1 MKTRLGDEK
10 TEKSLLNLILASLF
24 PGTPQICKLN
34 SSLRGKKHNSLWVSF
49 QTIDSVVV
57 RDNLRVLVKQFYGL
71 TIALDEVW
79 MSCKL
84 LPPFYRSDLRSLH

>member
-1 MKTRLGDEK
+1 MFSEFNSSIPFPRNP
-10 TEKSLLNLILASLF
+10 LNL
-24 PGTPQICKLN
+24 QIKFI
-34 SSLRGKKHNSLWVSF
+34 SERKKNNSLWVYF

-84 LPPFYRSDLRSLH
+84 LPPFDRSDLRSLQ